1 MKKSFIFM
9 LSMLW
14 VLQLSAQIHMSGKIV
29 ERGSKLGL
37 PGAHLQLLPL
47 KKQQVSSVDGS
58 FNFSELSAGPMQLQI
73 SFLGFEKQL
82 LSFNLTK
89 DTVLIISLLPVSLMQ
104 EEVVI
109 QGSRVTADNPIT
121 YSIVDADQI
130 RKVNNGADLPYL
142 LQNTPSLVVTSD
154 AGSGIG
160 YTGLRIRGSDIT
172 RINVTLNG
180 VPVNDPESHAVFFVN
195 LPDLASSIENI
206 QIQRGIGTSS
216 NGAAAFGASINIKT
230 NDRSQE
236 AFSNLNSSIG
246 SFNTFKNTL
255 SFGTGTN
262 SKGFS
267 LDGRLSKI
275 SSDGFIDRGKSDLK
289 SYFLSGVWSNKS
301 TIVKLLATSGIE
313 KTYQAWYG
321 IPKES
326 LSTNRSYN
334 PAGEVKDIEG
344 NVIGFYDNQTDNY
357 TQSYYQLHLAHQL
370 RPSMLWTATAFLT
383 RGKGYYESWKNNDKF
398 SKYGLENVVIGD
410 ETIKRTDLIQQK
422 WLDNYY
428 YGVQSS
434 LNINHKR
441 SRTVFGI
448 GANHYEGDH
457 YGLITWAKYAQNI
470 AHNKQWYFNE
480 GDKTDAHIFGKST
493 LNITNDFSLFADLQY
508 RHISY
513 YIKGLHDN
521 LVDITQSH
529 QFNFLNPKMG
539 LHYKL
544 NPKLGLYVS
553 VAFSNREPNRSV
565 YKDADQGQ
573 IIKAEKLTNYEAG
586 ARFENN
592 FVQLE
597 SNLYFMNYTD
607 QLVLTGKINNVG
619 APILTNVP
627 SSFRAGWETMM
638 GVKLH
643 PKLEVNGTMS
653 FSINKIK
660 DFTEYVDNSDYW
672 DDPENQPYQYQIN
685 YGTTDISFSPQ
696 IVASGN
702 IIWKPL
708 PDVAIGYGSQFVGR
722 QYIDNTST
730 KSRSLDPY
738 HIGSLMIQAEL
749 PNKLFK
755 STSLSLHLNNL
766 FDNEYETNAW
776 VYRYSS
782 EGSIYQ
788 SDGYFPQAGRHW
800 MLQLNIGF

>member
-1 MKKSFIFM
+1 MKKLFVF
-9 LSMLW
+9 LFAMLW
-14 VLQLSAQIHMSGKIV
+14 MLQLSAQIRISGKVV
-29 ERGSKLGL
+29 EHGSELGL
-37 PGAHLQLLPL
+37 PGAYIQLLPL
-47 KKQQVSSVDGS
+47 KKQQVSAVDGS
-58 FNFSELSAGPMQLQI
+58 FTFVDLPVGQTQLEV

-82 LSFNLTK
+82 LTFKLTR
-89 DTVLIISLLPVSLMQ
+89 DTAFIISLWPVSLMQ

-109 QGSRVTADNPIT
+109 QASRVTADNPIT
-121 YSIVDADQI
+121 YSIVDAEQI
-130 RKVNNGADLPYL
+130 RKVNSGADLPYL

-154 AGSGIG
+154 AGSGVG

-236 AFSNLNSSIG
+236 PFSNLSSSIG

-262 SKGFS
+262 KKGFS

-275 SSDGFIDRGKSDLK
+275 SSDGYIDRAKSDLK
-289 SYFLSGVWSNKS
+289 SYFLSGVWSNEK
-301 TIVKLLATSGIE
+301 TIVKLLATSGTE
-313 KTYQAWYG
+313 QTYQAWNG
-321 IPKES
+321 IPKDS
-326 LSTNRSYN
+326 LSTNRTYN
-334 PAGEVKDIEG
+334 PAGEIKDMQR

-357 TQSYYQLHLAHQL
+357 TQSYYQLHVAHQL
-370 RPSMLWTATAFLT
+370 QPSILWTASAFLT

-398 SKYGLENVVIGD
+398 SKYGLENLVVGD
-410 ETIKRTDLIQQK
+410 ETIIRTDLIQQK

-434 LNINHKR
+434 LNIRHKKNL
-441 SRTVFGI
+441 TVFGV
-448 GANHYEGDH
+448 GLNQYEGDH
-457 YGLITWAKYAQNI
+457 YGLITWAKYGTHIPRNQM
-470 AHNKQWYFNE
+470 WYFNE

-493 LNITNDFSLFADLQY
+493 FHITPDFSVFIDLQY
-508 RHISY
+508 RYISY
-513 YIKGLHDN
+513 NIKGLHDN
-521 LVDITQSH
+521 LMDITQNH
-529 QFNFLNPKMG
+529 QFNFLNPKLG
-539 LHYKL
+539 IYYKL
-544 NPKLGLYVS
+544 SPQLGVYGS
-553 VAFSNREPNRSV
+553 MAFSNREPNRSV
-565 YKDADQGQ
+565 YKDADHSQT
-573 IIKAEKLTNYEAG
+573 IKAEKLTNYEAG
-586 ARFENN
+586 VRFENDIIR
-592 FVQLE
+592 LE

-607 QLVLTGKINNVG
+607 QFVLTGKINSVG

-627 SSFRAGWETMM
+627 SSYRAGWETMI
-638 GVKLH
+638 GVKINS
-643 PKLEVNGTMS
+643 KLEVNGSMS
-653 FSINKIK
+653 LSTSKIR

-672 DDPENQPYQYQIN
+672 IDPENQPYQYKFK

-702 IIWKPL
+702 IVWKPI
-708 PDVAIGYGSQFVGR
+708 PDVAVGYVSQFVGR

-738 HIGSLMIQAEL
+738 HVGSLMIQAEL

-755 STSLSLHLNNL
+755 TTSLSLQMNNL

-776 VYRYSS
+776 VYRYIS
-782 EGSIYQ
+782 EGGIFQ

>member
-1 MKKSFIFM
+1 MKKSFVFM
-9 LSMLW
+9 LSILW
-14 VLQLSAQIHMSGKIV
+14 VLQLSAQIRISGKIV
-29 ERGSKLGL
+29 EQGSKLGL
-37 PGAHLQLLPL
+37 PGAHLQLLPI
-47 KKQQVSSVDGS
+47 KKQQVSAVDGS
-58 FNFSELSAGPMQLQI
+58 FAFSGLTAGPTQLEI
-73 SFLGFEKQL
+73 SYLGFEKQL
-82 LSFNLTK
+82 LSFKLTK
-89 DTVLIISLLPVSLMQ
+89 DTTLMIALLPASLMQ

-109 QGSRVTADNPIT
+109 QDSRVTADHPIT
-121 YSIVDADQI
+121 YSIVDAEQI
-130 RKVNNGADLPYL
+130 RKVNTGADLPYL

-154 AGSGIG
+154 AGAGIG

-230 NDRSQE
+230 NDRSLE
-236 AFSNLNSSIG
+236 PFSNLNSSIG
-246 SFNTFKNTL
+246 SFNTVKNTL
-255 SFGTGTN
+255 SFGTGTG

-321 IPKES
+321 IPKDY
-326 LSTNRSYN
+326 LMTKRTYN
-334 PAGEVKDIEG
+334 PAGEMKDKQG

-357 TQSYYQLHLAHQL
+357 TQSYYQLHVAQQL
-370 RPSMLWTATAFLT
+370 RSSMVWTSSVFLT

-428 YGVQSS
+428 YGVQTS
-434 LNINHKR
+434 LNVNHKK
-441 SRTVFGI
+441 SRTVFGF
-448 GANHYEGDH
+448 GVNHYEGEH
-457 YGLITWAKYAQNI
+457 YGLITWAKYAANI
-470 AHNKQWYFNE
+470 AHNEQWYFNE
-480 GDKTDAHIFGKST
+480 GDKTDAHFFGKST
-493 LNITNDFSLFADLQY
+493 YNPTSDFSIFVDLQY
-508 RHISY
+508 RYISY
-513 YIKGLHDN
+513 KIKGLHDN
-521 LVDITQSH
+521 LLDITQSH

-539 LHYKL
+539 IHYKL
-544 NPKLGLYVS
+544 NPQLGVYGS

-565 YKDADQGQ
+565 YRDADQGQ
-573 IIKAEKLTNYEAG
+573 TISFEKLTNYEVG
-586 ARFENN
+586 ARFETDML
-592 FVQLE
+592 QLE
-597 SNLYFMNYTD
+597 SNVYYMDYTD

-627 SSFRAGWETMM
+627 SSYRAGWETMF
-638 GVKLH
+638 GVNLH
-643 PKLEVNGTMS
+643 PKLEVNGNMS
-653 FSINKIK
+653 LSISKIR

-672 DDPENQPYQYQIN
+672 DDPENQPYQYKFK

-702 IIWKPL
+702 IIWRPISE
-708 PDVAIGYGSQFVGR
+708 VVMGYSSQFVGR
-722 QYIDNTST
+722 QYIDNTSS

-738 HIGSLMIQAEL
+738 HVASLMVQAEL
-749 PNKLFK
+749 SNKLFK
-755 STSLSLHLNNL
+755 NTSLSLHLNNL
-766 FDNEYETNAW
+766 FDNKYETNAW

-782 EGSIYQ
+782 EGSIFQ
-788 SDGYFPQAGRHW
+788 SEGYFPQAGRHW
-800 MLQLNIGF
+800 MLQLNIGL